1 MEINHFASKIMSVS
15 EYVNKFD
22 ELMVYCDV
30 DEEPRLTRYRF
41 RSGVR
46 PDISTEILFHL
57 PIIWITLFNWL
68 LS

>member
-1 MEINHFASKIMSVS
+1 MSVS

-41 RSGVR
+41 HSGVR
-46 PDISTEILFHL
+46 PDIRTEILFHL
-57 PIIWITLFNWL
+57 PIIWIALFNWL